1 MKKQGYIQGQADH
14 TLFTKFSHDGK
25 LAALIVYVDDIVLT
39 GDDTVEMT
47 RVKEK
52 LAVDFE
58 IKDLGSMRYFLGM
71 EVARSK
77 NGIVVSQQ
85 KYILDLLKE
94 TGMSGCRPADTPM
107 DPNVKLW
114 GEGSVPVDTGR
125 YQRLVGKLI
134 YLSHTRPDIA
144 FSVSVVSQFMYSLY
158 EEHLEA
164 VYRILRYLKG
174 KPGKGLHFKK
184 TSERNV
190 SIFTDADWAGSVT
203 DRRSTSGYC
212 TYV

>member
-14 TLFTKFSHDGK
+14 TLFTKFSPHGK
-25 LAALIVYVDDIVLT
+25 IAILIVYVDDIVLT
-39 GDDTVEMT
+39 GDDIVEMAK
-47 RVKEK
+47 VKEK

-77 NGIVVSQQ
+77 DGIVVSQQ

-107 DPNVKLW
+107 DPNAKLW
-114 GEGSVPVDTGR
+114 EKGSVPVDTGR

-134 YLSHTRPDIA
+134 YLSHTRPDIIVGGSGVGLA
-144 FSVSVVSQFMYSLY
+144 DGRPLVVTGHERRNRYGN
-158 EEHLEA
+158 
-164 VYRILRYLKG
+164 RI
-174 KPGKGLHFKK
+174 F
-184 TSERNV
+184 
-190 SIFTDADWAGSVT
+190 FFFFQ
-203 DRRSTSGYC
+203 
-212 TYV
+212 